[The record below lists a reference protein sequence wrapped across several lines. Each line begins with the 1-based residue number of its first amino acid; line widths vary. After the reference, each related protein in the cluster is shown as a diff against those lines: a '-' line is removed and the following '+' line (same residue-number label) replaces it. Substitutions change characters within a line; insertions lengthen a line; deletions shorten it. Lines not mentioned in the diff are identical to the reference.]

1 MQLLKVFLAARQV
14 FVLYTLKNKVFADI
28 SPTALFYRG
37 FMVVL
42 ADPDPVHL
50 DSVPSFAAAP
60 ALPSVLTR
68 LRLETRSEH
77 EAVERV
83 LDLMGGLSN
92 NSYRQRLVQFYGFY
106 RPLEAALQIRCAKQS
121 DSHSFE
127 VLQLQKLLP
136 RLHKSLLLRQ
146 DLHQL
151 GITAAGLAQCRA
163 LPPIQTYAEVLGCLY
178 VLEGATLGGRMIT
191 QHVQATLGITPTSGG
206 SFFDGY
212 AGQTARM
219 WNALRQTL
227 LSAAVDAQAENAM
240 VASAVATFTCLR
252 GWCASAPSPD
262 SSVTVHD

>member
-1 MQLLKVFLAARQV
+1 MA
-14 FVLYTLKNKVFADI
+14 
-28 SPTALFYRG
+28 
-37 FMVVL
+37 VL
-42 ADPDPVHL
+42 ADPNPVYL

-83 LDLMGGLSN
+83 LDLMGALTD

-106 RPLEAALQIRCAKQS
+106 GPLEAALQTRCAEQS
-121 DSHSFE
+121 DSSSQK
-127 VLQLQKLLP
+127 VSQLSMLLP

-146 DLHQL
+146 DLHHL
-151 GITAAGLAQCRA
+151 GINTAGLAQCRS
-163 LPPIQTYAEVLGCLY
+163 LPPIQTHAEVLGCLY

-191 QHVQATLGITPTSGG
+191 QHVQTTLGITPTTGG

-212 AGQTARM
+212 AGHTARM
-219 WNALRQTL
+219 WNAMRQTL

-240 VASAVATFTCLR
+240 VASAIATFASMR
-252 GWCASAPSPD
+252 GWCESAPFRKN
-262 SSVTVHD
+262 SVTVHALNNHPVHLTKNHAKAEPGA